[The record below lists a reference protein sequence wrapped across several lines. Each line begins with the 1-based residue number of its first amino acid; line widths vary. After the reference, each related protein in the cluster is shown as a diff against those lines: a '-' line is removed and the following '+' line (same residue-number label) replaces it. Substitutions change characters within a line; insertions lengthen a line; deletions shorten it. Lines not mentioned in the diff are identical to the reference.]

1 MLFPL
6 YFAVNERRLILLG
19 TIGSGKSATGNTILF
34 QTVFESQFTPHA
46 VTKQVNVCRKDLQKL
61 NKNVVVVDTPGIRVT
76 RLENDEYAR
85 GVLESIDQAVKLVHP
100 GPHAYLLVVSIPRFS
115 ELDTQLVKF
124 MRYHL
129 KRIISR
135 IIIIFT
141 WCDVLKTQCKKLNAF
156 KEELPDE
163 FRKFIDEC
171 QKRVLVFDNG
181 FQNSPS
187 NETERTDHNNQ
198 VAKLLQKVEDMPDSP
213 MDVHQNKISE
223 IPNTTGQTISFPI
236 SGNATFRRIG
246 KPLPGTEF
254 LHDDYW
260 LPKK

>member
-1 MLFPL
+1 
-6 YFAVNERRLILLG
+6 
-19 TIGSGKSATGNTILF
+19 
-34 QTVFESQFTPHA
+34 
-46 VTKQVNVCRKDLQKL
+46 
-61 NKNVVVVDTPGIRVT
+61 
-76 RLENDEYAR
+76 
-85 GVLESIDQAVKLVHP
+85 
-100 GPHAYLLVVSIPRFS
+100 
-115 ELDTQLVKF
+115 

-129 KRIISR
+129 KRIIRR

-141 WCDVLKTQCKKLNAF
+141 GYDVLKTQSKKLNTF

-163 FRKFIDEC
+163 FKKFIDEY

-223 IPNTTGQTISFPI
+223 IPNKTGQTINVPI

-246 KPLPGTEF
+246 KRYQALNFCMMIIGYQRNNCIKNE
-254 LHDDYW
+254 
-260 LPKK
+260 